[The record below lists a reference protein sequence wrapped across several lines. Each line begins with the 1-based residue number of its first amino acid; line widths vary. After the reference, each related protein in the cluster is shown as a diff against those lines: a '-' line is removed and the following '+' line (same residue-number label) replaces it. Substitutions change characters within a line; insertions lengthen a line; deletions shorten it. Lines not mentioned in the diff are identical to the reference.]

1 MVLMLLALLCISSQ
15 ATTVLDKTVEDMSHS
30 PPPLST
36 PPLVPPTADTP
47 LDAAGMGD
55 SLSDTNV
62 VKAVLRAASGSHFE
76 LALYFRHV
84 GKLPESVILR
94 LIWLMENGQAPSQAD
109 AVADILKWQN
119 SPAWRSYL
127 LARLRAETLTPS
139 LLSNLFEQVSRI
151 A

>member
-1 MVLMLLALLCISSQ
+1 
-15 ATTVLDKTVEDMSHS
+15 
-30 PPPLST
+30 
-36 PPLVPPTADTP
+36 
-47 LDAAGMGD
+47 MGD